1 MEMTPNRMLALSQE
15 SLVALRAALFRDCG
29 DGAAGLL
36 QEAGYAGGPAVYAAF
51 GRWLATRGEGTPADV
66 PSDRFPKLAT
76 EFFRECGWGSLTLE
90 AIGGV
95 AAADSPD
102 WSESDPSQPLAFPGC
117 YYTAGVF
124 AHFFG
129 ELAAEPVAVMEVE
142 CRSAGSDR
150 CRFLLGT
157 PEALQAIYDQ
167 MGAGMSYAEAAVAAV
182 AAMASDALR

>member
-1 MEMTPNRMLALSQE
+1 MELTPNRMLALSQE

-29 DGAAGLL
+29 SGAAGLL

-51 GRWLATRGEGTPADV
+51 GSWLAARGEGAPAEV
-66 PSDRFPKLAT
+66 PADRFPLLAT
-76 EFFRECGWGSLTLE
+76 AFFRECGWGSLAIG

-102 WSESDPSQPLAFPGC
+102 WSESDPSQPLDFPGC

-142 CRSAGSDR
+142 CRSAGAEQ

-157 PEALQAIYDQ
+157 PEALEAVYDQ
-167 MGAGMSYAEAAVAAV
+167 MGAGLSYVEAAAALS
-182 AAMASDALR
+182 AADGGLT